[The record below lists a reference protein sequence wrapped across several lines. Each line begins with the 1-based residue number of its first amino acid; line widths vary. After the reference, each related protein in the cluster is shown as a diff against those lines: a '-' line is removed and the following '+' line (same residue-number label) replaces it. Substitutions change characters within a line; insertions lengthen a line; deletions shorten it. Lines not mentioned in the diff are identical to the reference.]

1 MKRLFMAVVLLLS
14 IGIFASCG
22 MKTSGK
28 EEKRSTAVHS
38 DNIVTSA
45 DGKWIYTANIDINTV
60 TVMDAKSRKVVSEI
74 AVGKEP
80 RQLTISPDGTKL
92 YVSCMYDNKVD
103 VVSLDKKKVI
113 DRIPTEIEPFGVV
126 TNPNGTKLYVSN
138 FRSGNVSV
146 IDLEKKKTVQKIEIG
161 DRPRTLAMTKDG
173 KKLYVPHYLEGK
185 ISVVDT
191 GSNKVK
197 KVITLASSPDKE
209 DRKKSQGI
217 PNTLEQF
224 VIAPD
229 GKTAWVP
236 HMLTNVDT
244 PIQFEE
250 TVFPA
255 VSIIDLEKDE
265 EIIDQRKQL
274 FEAMNVK
281 NTKNE
286 TMIVSNPYD
295 VAFNE
300 KGTKAFVV
308 MSGSE
313 DLMVFDLTRGGNAT
327 QIVRR
332 IPGSNP
338 RGIML
343 LPKENT
349 LVVHNAMS
357 HDLAFLET
365 GGNDSYAKVQ
375 ADKKTV
381 KLIAKDSLSK
391 LVREG
396 KEIFYSAN
404 SDKYAA
410 GITGNNWMSCATCH
424 SDGEINGLSLMTPK
438 GKRNVPSNVLT
449 TKTGLF
455 MWDGSRDDFTD
466 YIHTVQGEMGGMME
480 IDPGKELPKD
490 VQHMYDAL
498 QAFLDDPNSFPV
510 PKSPYRQGN
519 GELTPT
525 AKDGEQLFK
534 GKANCLTCHG
544 GDNFTNSTKAVD
556 ENGKLTTNNTNF
568 LYNIGT
574 ANEIDTNYDGDARGG
589 FQNKRLKGY
598 FDPPTLRGVWA
609 TAPYLHDG
617 SAKTVEEA
625 VEKHQYEEK
634 PQLSKQEVHA
644 IAEYVKSIQ

>member
-173 KKLYVPHYLEGK
+173 KKLYVPYYLEGK

-574 ANEIDTNYDGDARGG
+574 ANETDTNYDGDARGG

>member
-574 ANEIDTNYDGDARGG
+574 ANETDTNYDGDARGG